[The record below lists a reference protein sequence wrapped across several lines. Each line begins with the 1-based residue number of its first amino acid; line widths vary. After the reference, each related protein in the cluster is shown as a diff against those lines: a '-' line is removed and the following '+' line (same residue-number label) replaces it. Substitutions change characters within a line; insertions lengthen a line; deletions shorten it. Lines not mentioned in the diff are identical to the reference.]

1 MSNLMT
7 KLYIAYVVDII
18 YENGKPNFNLRVRVP
33 SIHGASNATGI
44 NDADLPIAKPLF
56 SPGVGYN
63 QSLLEETL
71 QNVNKV
77 YVIFESGN
85 YSKPVYLGL
94 KNDET
99 LNAIPSNVSQIFFY
113 EQREQFPTLGNPTYI
128 YWAQNLDI
136 LYYWEWTDEAETFGD
151 YKPFAGSGLA
161 SGNLLLF
168 ATNVEANIFGYF
180 KLVVSQSNLDYNETA
195 VNITTGPI
203 NSEDQLIAQLVSAPG
218 ILNGQT
224 NDTEVQ
230 TIGNI
235 RKTVGNS
242 NEYARFRFKVYKRQ
256 QNGTETLLGT
266 SNWTPN
272 IFEGVTA
279 PTNYQEFSD
288 DGIISGTIWSDT
300 DMIVIKYYGD
310 IQSSNGNPATYE
322 FQFGGETPVRT
333 IFPVPLGVI
342 PEQQFTIDDL
352 SSGVTPAQYVLAS
365 DGQGGVVWQLRGN
378 RNFVYPENETPES
391 QGNQIIIGDL
401 WFEYK

>member
-113 EQREQFPTLGNPTYI
+113 EQKEQFPTLGNPTYI

-151 YKPFAGSGLA
+151 YKPFAGSGL
-161 SGNLLLF
+161 
-168 ATNVEANIFGYF
+168 E
-180 KLVVSQSNLDYNETA
+180 
-195 VNITTGPI
+195 
-203 NSEDQLIAQLVSAPG
+203 
-218 ILNGQT
+218 
-224 NDTEVQ
+224 
-230 TIGNI
+230 
-235 RKTVGNS
+235 
-242 NEYARFRFKVYKRQ
+242 
-256 QNGTETLLGT
+256 
-266 SNWTPN
+266 
-272 IFEGVTA
+272 
-279 PTNYQEFSD
+279 
-288 DGIISGTIWSDT
+288 
-300 DMIVIKYYGD
+300 
-310 IQSSNGNPATYE
+310 
-322 FQFGGETPVRT
+322 
-333 IFPVPLGVI
+333 
-342 PEQQFTIDDL
+342 FTIDDL
-352 SSGVTPAQYVLAS
+352 SSGETPAQYVLAS